1 MWGIWLILRKLLA
14 SYWVIVAGILEI
26 WINYLNNRGVGDV
39 LEGILIVKFARFRFL
54 YVFFDWLFWQVLVEE
69 KLSARILTL
78 NRPKQLNALSFQ
90 MVSCLTYFSIMC
102 FSCTII
108 YIVLFSWNICMY
120 VCMCIRFPLCFSACV
135 YAFICCWLHYFIW
148 EDLVYD
154 SKTAFTNV
162 PSSLKSSHNYSFRVF
177 ILFRIIND
185 VPLELNLLNTPT
197 RVLPVEAFTLLIN
210 RKNIPHSCTF

>member
-90 MVSCLTYFSIMC
+90 MVSRLTYFSIVC

-120 VCMCIRFPLCFSACV
+120 VCMYEYKFSFALFCLCICFYLLLATLL
-135 YAFICCWLHYFIW
+135 YMRG
-148 EDLVYD
+148 
-154 SKTAFTNV
+154 
-162 PSSLKSSHNYSFRVF
+162 SSLW
-177 ILFRIIND
+177 
-185 VPLELNLLNTPT
+185 
-197 RVLPVEAFTLLIN
+197 
-210 RKNIPHSCTF
+210 